1 MVYDFGKKYC
11 EISTKDPA
19 PVEADISGK
28 KFTGELIICA

>member
-28 KFTGELIICA
+28 KIYR